1 MDRNLPYWLAMVM
14 CVGFI
19 IGGIVWSE
27 PAAIWIGVGLI
38 VFVNIYGAIAAILEK
53 RKQK

>member
-1 MDRNLPYWLAMVM
+1 MDRNLPYWIGMVV

-19 IGGIVWSE
+19 IGGIAWNE

-38 VFVNIYGAIAAILEK
+38 AFINIYGVIAAKIEK
-53 RKQK
+53 RKEK